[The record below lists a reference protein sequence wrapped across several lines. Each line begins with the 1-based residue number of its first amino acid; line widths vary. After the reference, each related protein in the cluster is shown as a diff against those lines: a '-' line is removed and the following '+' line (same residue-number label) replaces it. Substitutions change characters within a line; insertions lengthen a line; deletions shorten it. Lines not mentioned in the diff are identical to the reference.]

1 MNWDVL
7 DTFWQAAWPKL
18 FDFGKTLLMALLI
31 WIIGKKLIKMTTR
44 IVKRAFDKASID
56 DGVETFLLSMI
67 RILLYGVLIVVL
79 AGTVGVETGSIIA
92 LLGSA
97 GLAIGL
103 ALQGSLSNFAGGVLI
118 LILKPFRIGDYIVAN
133 GMEGTVIGIEIFY
146 TRLRTGDNRI
156 VVLPNGNLSNSDLIN
171 VSHEDTRRL
180 DVTISVDYESDLPK
194 VKTILFD
201 IGSKLEYSL
210 KDEEHPITS
219 FISNYGASGIDVVL
233 RFWVKSENYW
243 DAKWTVNDRLKE
255 VFDKEGIVIP
265 YNQLDVTIKN
275 K

>member
-1 MNWDVL
+1 MKWDVL

-18 FDFGKTLLMALLI
+18 FDFGKTLLIALLI

-44 IVKRAFDKASID
+44 IVKHAFDKANID
-56 DGVETFLLSMI
+56 DSVESFLLSMI
-67 RILLYGVLIVVL
+67 RIVLYGVLVVML

-156 VVLPNGNLSNSDLIN
+156 VVLPNGKLSNSDLIN
-171 VSHEDTRRL
+171 VSQEDTRRL
-180 DVTISVDYESDLPK
+180 DIVISVGYESDLQK

-210 KDEEHPITS
+210 KDEGHPITS
-219 FISNYGASGIDVVL
+219 FVDNYGASGIDVKL
-233 RFWVKSENYW
+233 RFWTKSGDYW
-243 DAKWTVNDRLKE
+243 TAKWAVNDLLKE
-255 VFDKEGIVIP
+255 AFDREGIVIP